1 MGFYTITSHSGAGLR
16 LTVATNG
23 ILDGRT
29 NVNISNA
36 GETNVQRWKISSLGN
51 GVQVK
56 STRNIRYMLNASST
70 YNCDVYTANTDTN
83 INFVYVSQ
91 GVYRLQLASNTQ
103 KYLTVNSQTNLTS
116 ATWENLDINNAGQ
129 KWKVTAT
136 TCSFINA
143 NAWLKMKTNPTGS
156 NGRTVNMPTV
166 SAFIGSDGYSYQF
179 ANNNYWYAYEPPYL
193 AHKINSYAYNQIL
206 AVTGNAPN
214 VILDSEAAYIDL
226 NGNYWVAVGPNVV
239 NPNHASDA
247 EILPS
252 EMYAKG
258 RMDVVVKDSDNTY
271 FYIPAVVGDAKNHTW
286 SNGIIQTYKAYPN
299 GAFSSAGGNFNGKVC
314 VEFIGYLDGKLNG
327 LGTFSIVEIRFY
339 DS

>member
-1 MGFYTITSHSGAGLR
+1 MGFYTITSHSGNGLR

-23 ILDGRT
+23 MLDGRT

-36 GETNVQRWKISSLGN
+36 GETNVQRWLISSLGS

-70 YNCDVYTANTDTN
+70 YNCDVYTANTDTS
-83 INFVYVSQ
+83 INFIYVSP

-116 ATWENLDINNAGQ
+116 ATWENLDANNPGQ

-136 TCSFINA
+136 TCNFINA
-143 NAWLKMKTNPTGS
+143 NAWLKMKTSPTGS
-156 NGRTVNMPTV
+156 NGRIVYMPTV
-166 SAFIGSDGYSYQF
+166 SEFTGSDGYSYQF
-179 ANNNYWYAYEPPYL
+179 TNNNYWYAYEPPYS
-193 AHKINSYAYNQIL
+193 AHKINPYAYNQIL
-206 AVTGNAPN
+206 SVTGSAPTVN
-214 VILDSEAAYIDL
+214 LDSDAAYIDL
-226 NGNYWVAVGPNVV
+226 SGNYWVAVGPNVV
-239 NPNHASDA
+239 NPNHASNA

-258 RMDVVVKDSDNTY
+258 KMDVVVKDSDNTY

-286 SNGIIQTYKAYPN
+286 SNGIIQTFKAYPN

-314 VEFIGYLDGKLNG
+314 VEFIGYLNGKLSG
-327 LGTFSIVEIRFY
+327 LGAFSIVEIRFY